1 MITNEEKMEMVLNKL
16 NNLEA
21 LIKSLIDNAD
31 ICKDKYILE
40 DELLECNRKKT
51 ALLNEKEALTNQG

>member
-40 DELLECNRKKT
+40 NELLECNRKKT

>member
-1 MITNEEKMEMVLNKL
+1 MITNEEKIEMVLNKL

-21 LIKSLIDNAD
+21 LMKSLVDNAN

-51 ALLNEKEALTNQG
+51 ALLSEKEALTNQG